1 MLHLSLSS
9 KLEPRKSGSGESYSQ
24 LGTCC
29 SWSSWSAGSTNGV
42 GTCGHHGVELGR
54 DGVKVETHT
63 LGMWEQTEL
72 GVALVSR
79 GPKGQLG

>member
-1 MLHLSLSS
+1 MT
-9 KLEPRKSGSGESYSQ
+9 R
-24 LGTCC
+24 
-29 SWSSWSAGSTNGV
+29 
-42 GTCGHHGVELGR
+42 CGHHGVELGR